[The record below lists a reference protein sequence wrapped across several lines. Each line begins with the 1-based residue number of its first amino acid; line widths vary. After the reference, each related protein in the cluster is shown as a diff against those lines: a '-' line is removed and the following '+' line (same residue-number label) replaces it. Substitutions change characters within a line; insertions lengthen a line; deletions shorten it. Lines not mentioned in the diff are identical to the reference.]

1 MNLST
6 FIWILMILVIGIVL
20 VSLVYTLTIGKTQKA
35 LKGEYDTQ
43 IDEKVQNHPY
53 LRNPVFLAFVL
64 FFILVLGYILYWSV
78 R

>member
-1 MNLST
+1 MST
-6 FIWILMILVIGIVL
+6 FISILMILVIGIVL
-20 VSLVYTLTIGKTQKA
+20 VSLVYTLIIGRTQKA

-53 LRNPVFLAFVL
+53 LRNPVFLAFAL
-64 FFILVLGYILYWSV
+64 FFVLVLGYILYWSV